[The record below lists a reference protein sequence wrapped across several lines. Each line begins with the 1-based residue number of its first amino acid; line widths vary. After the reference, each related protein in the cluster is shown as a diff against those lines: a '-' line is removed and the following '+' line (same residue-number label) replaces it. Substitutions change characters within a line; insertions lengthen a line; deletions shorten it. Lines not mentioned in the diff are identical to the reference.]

1 MYDPTRWEDFVRD
14 PADEF
19 FVVKIGDTLYR
30 ITPAGTVMEEGTPQ
44 DQAHFNKMEDGIL
57 DAHIAVAILFNAFRQ
72 YKDGEDERT
81 HTYTGA
87 TLLDM
92 DAVVRLVMNLAR
104 QNKWEIESI
113 QKWMADH
120 DITESGTITLTNT
133 QKIPFNNSR
142 QSVSLSKVRK
152 TTNYVV
158 LTEVTAFN
166 GNVGEVEV
174 TGKLTN
180 GFQIGYTGSAA
191 SATIK
196 YVVIGGF
203 GES

>member
-44 DQAHFNKMEDGIL
+44 DQTHFNKMEDGIL

-81 HTYTGA
+81 HTYTDA

-92 DAVVRLVMNLAR
+92 DAVVRQILIFAR
-104 QNKWEIESI
+104 HNKFDIDDI
-113 QKWMADH
+113 KKWMADH
-120 DITESGTITLTNT
+120 DITETGTVTLTNSL
-133 QKIPFNNSR
+133 KFPFNNSKR
-142 QSVSLSKVRK
+142 SVSLTKTRK

-166 GNVGEVEV
+166 GNVGNVEV

-203 GES
+203 GE

>member
-1 MYDPTRWEDFVRD
+1 MYEPTIWEDFVRD
-14 PADEF
+14 PDDEVF
-19 FVVKIGDTLYR
+19 LEKLNENNRYR
-30 ITPAGTVMEEGTPQ
+30 ITPAGEVMEEGTPQ
-44 DQAHFNKMEDGIL
+44 DKTHFNKMEVGIL
-57 DAHIAVAILFNAFRQ
+57 DAQMTAALIFNALRQ
-72 YKDGEDERT
+72 WEWGEDERT

-87 TLLDM
+87 TLLDA
-92 DAVVRLVMNLAR
+92 DIVVRLVMNLAR
-104 QNKWEIESI
+104 QNKWEIEDI

-120 DITESGTITLTNT
+120 DITEIGTVTLTNSL
-133 QKIPFNNSR
+133 KFPFNNSK
-142 QSVSLSKVRK
+142 QSVSLTKTRK

-158 LTEVTAFN
+158 MTDVTAFN

-191 SATIK
+191 SATVR

-203 GES
+203 GE

>member
-1 MYDPTRWEDFVRD
+1 MYEPTIWEDFVRD
-14 PADEF
+14 PDDEVF
-19 FVVKIGDTLYR
+19 LEKLNENNRYR
-30 ITPAGTVMEEGTPQ
+30 ITPAGEVMEDGTPQ
-44 DQAHFNKMEDGIL
+44 DKTHFNKMEVGIL
-57 DAHIAVAILFNAFRQ
+57 DAQMTAALIFNALRQ
-72 YKDGEDERT
+72 WEWGEDERT

-87 TLLDM
+87 TLLDA
-92 DAVVRLVMNLAR
+92 DIVVRLVMNLAR
-104 QNKWEIESI
+104 QNKWEIEDI

-120 DITESGTITLTNT
+120 DITEIGTVTLTNSL
-133 QKIPFNNSR
+133 KFPFNNSK
-142 QSVSLSKVRK
+142 QSVSLTKTRK

-158 LTEVTAFN
+158 MTDVTAFN

-191 SATIK
+191 SATVR

-203 GES
+203 GE

>member
-1 MYDPTRWEDFVRD
+1 MYEPTIWEDFVRD
-14 PADEF
+14 PDDEVF
-19 FVVKIGDTLYR
+19 LEKLNENNRYR
-30 ITPAGTVMEEGTPQ
+30 ITPAGEVMEDGTPQ
-44 DQAHFNKMEDGIL
+44 DKTHFNKMEVGIL
-57 DAHIAVAILFNAFRQ
+57 DAQMTAALIFNALRQ
-72 YKDGEDERT
+72 WEWGEDERT

-87 TLLDM
+87 TLLDA
-92 DAVVRLVMNLAR
+92 DIVVRLVMNLAR
-104 QNKWEIESI
+104 QNKWEIEDI

-120 DITESGTITLTNT
+120 DITEIGTVTLTNSL
-133 QKIPFNNSR
+133 KFPFNNSK
-142 QSVSLSKVRK
+142 QSVSLTKTRK

-158 LTEVTAFN
+158 MTDVTAFN

-191 SATIK
+191 SSTVR

-203 GES
+203 GE

>member
-1 MYDPTRWEDFVRD
+1 MYEPTIWEDFVRD
-14 PADEF
+14 PDDEVF
-19 FVVKIGDTLYR
+19 LEKLNENNRYR
-30 ITPAGTVMEEGTPQ
+30 ITPAGEVMEDGTPQ
-44 DQAHFNKMEDGIL
+44 DKTHFNKMEVGIL
-57 DAHIAVAILFNAFRQ
+57 DAQMTAALIFNALRQ
-72 YKDGEDERT
+72 WEWGEDEHT

-87 TLLDM
+87 TLLDA
-92 DAVVRLVMNLAR
+92 DIVVRLVMNLAR
-104 QNKWEIESI
+104 QNKWEIEDI

-120 DITESGTITLTNT
+120 DITEIGTVTLTNSL
-133 QKIPFNNSR
+133 KFPFNNSK
-142 QSVSLSKVRK
+142 QSVSLTKTRK

-158 LTEVTAFN
+158 MTDVTAFN

-191 SATIK
+191 SATVR

-203 GES
+203 GE

>member
-1 MYDPTRWEDFVRD
+1 MYEPTIWEDFVRD
-14 PADEF
+14 PDDEVF
-19 FVVKIGDTLYR
+19 LEKLNENNRYR
-30 ITPAGTVMEEGTPQ
+30 ITPAGEVMEDGTPQ
-44 DQAHFNKMEDGIL
+44 DKTHFNKMEVGIL
-57 DAHIAVAILFNAFRQ
+57 DAQMTAALIFNALRQ
-72 YKDGEDERT
+72 WEWGEDERT

-87 TLLDM
+87 TLV
-92 DAVVRLVMNLAR
+92 DADIVVSLVMNLAR
-104 QNKWEIESI
+104 QNKWEIEDI

-120 DITESGTITLTNT
+120 DITEIGTVTLTNSL
-133 QKIPFNNSR
+133 KFPFNNSK
-142 QSVSLSKVRK
+142 QSVSLTKTRK

-158 LTEVTAFN
+158 MTDVTAFN

-191 SATIK
+191 SATVR

-203 GES
+203 GE

>member
-1 MYDPTRWEDFVRD
+1 MYEPTIWEDFVRD
-14 PADEF
+14 PDDEVF
-19 FVVKIGDTLYR
+19 LEKLNENNRYR
-30 ITPAGTVMEEGTPQ
+30 ITPAGEVMEEGTPQ
-44 DQAHFNKMEDGIL
+44 DKTHFNKMEVGIL
-57 DAHIAVAILFNAFRQ
+57 DAQMAAALIFNALRQ
-72 YKDGEDERT
+72 WEWGEDERT

-87 TLLDM
+87 TLLDA
-92 DAVVRLVMNLAR
+92 DIVVRLVMNLAR
-104 QNKWEIESI
+104 QNKWEIEDI

-120 DITESGTITLTNT
+120 DITEIGTVTLTNSL
-133 QKIPFNNSR
+133 KFPFNNSK
-142 QSVSLSKVRK
+142 QSVSLTKTRK

-158 LTEVTAFN
+158 MTDVTAFN

-191 SATIK
+191 SATVR

-203 GES
+203 GE

>member
-1 MYDPTRWEDFVRD
+1 MYEPTIWEDFVRD
-14 PADEF
+14 PDDEVF
-19 FVVKIGDTLYR
+19 LEKLNENNRYR
-30 ITPAGTVMEEGTPQ
+30 ITPAGEVMEEGTPQ
-44 DQAHFNKMEDGIL
+44 DKTHFNKMEGGIL
-57 DAHIAVAILFNAFRQ
+57 DAQMAAALIFNALRQ
-72 YKDGEDERT
+72 WEWGEDERT

-87 TLLDM
+87 TLLDA
-92 DAVVRLVMNLAR
+92 DIVVRLVMNQAR
-104 QNKWEIESI
+104 QNKWEIEDI

-120 DITESGTITLTNT
+120 DITEIGTVTLTNSL
-133 QKIPFNNSR
+133 KFPFNNSK
-142 QSVSLSKVRK
+142 QSVSLTKTRK

-158 LTEVTAFN
+158 MTDVTAFN

-191 SATIK
+191 SATVR

-203 GES
+203 GE

>member
-1 MYDPTRWEDFVRD
+1 MYEPTIWEDFVRD
-14 PADEF
+14 PDDEVF
-19 FVVKIGDTLYR
+19 LEKLNENNRYR
-30 ITPAGTVMEEGTPQ
+30 ITPAGEVMEDGTPQ
-44 DQAHFNKMEDGIL
+44 DKTHFNKMEVGIL
-57 DAHIAVAILFNAFRQ
+57 DAQMTAALIFNALRQ
-72 YKDGEDERT
+72 WEWGEDERT

-87 TLLDM
+87 TLLDT
-92 DAVVRLVMNLAR
+92 DIVVRLVMNLAR
-104 QNKWEIESI
+104 QNKWEIEDI

-120 DITESGTITLTNT
+120 DITEIGTVTLTNSL
-133 QKIPFNNSR
+133 KFPFNNSK
-142 QSVSLSKVRK
+142 QSVSLTKTRK

-158 LTEVTAFN
+158 MTDVTAFN

-191 SATIK
+191 SATVR

-203 GES
+203 GE

>member
-1 MYDPTRWEDFVRD
+1 MFEPERWLDHVTD
-14 PADEF
+14 PANVF
-19 FVVKIGDTLYR
+19 TLEKVGENTYR
-30 ITPAGTVMEEGTPQ
+30 ITPAGTVMQRGTPQ
-44 DQAHFNKMEDGIL
+44 DQNHFNRMEDGIF
-57 DAHIAVAILFNAFRQ
+57 DAHLAATLLFNALRQ
-72 YKDGEDERT
+72 YEWGEDERT

-92 DAVVRLVMNLAR
+92 DAVVRQLLIFTR
-104 QNKWEIESI
+104 HNKDVIEDI
-113 QKWMADH
+113 LKWMADH
-120 DITESGTITLTNT
+120 DITETGTVNLTNSL
-133 QKIPFNNSR
+133 KFPFNNSK
-142 QSVSLSKVRK
+142 QSVSLTKTRK

-191 SATIK
+191 SAT
-196 YVVIGGF
+196 
-203 GES
+203 SWD

>member
-1 MYDPTRWEDFVRD
+1 MFNPERWLDFTRD
-14 PADEF
+14 PDDEF
-19 FVVKIGDTLYR
+19 LIVKLSGDNLYR
-30 ITPAGTVMEEGTPQ
+30 LTPYGTVMEEGTPQ
-44 DQAHFNKMEDGIL
+44 DQEHFNRMEDGIH
-57 DAHIAVAILFNAFRQ
+57 DATMAAAILFNALRQ
-72 YKDGEDERT
+72 YQWGEEERT

-92 DAVVRLVMNLAR
+92 DAVVRQILIFAR
-104 QNKWEIESI
+104 HNKFDIDDI
-113 QKWMADH
+113 KKWMADH
-120 DITESGTITLTNT
+120 DITETGTVTLTNSL
-133 QKIPFNNSR
+133 KFPFNNSK
-142 QSVSLSKVRK
+142 QSVSLSKTRK

-166 GNVGEVEV
+166 GNVGNVEV

-203 GES
+203 GE

>member
-1 MYDPTRWEDFVRD
+1 MYDVTKWLDHVTD
-14 PADEF
+14 PANVFILE
-19 FVVKIGDTLYR
+19 KIEGNKYR
-30 ITPAGTVMEEGTPQ
+30 ITPAGIVMQQGTPQ
-44 DQAHFNKMEDGIL
+44 DQTHFNKMEAGIL
-57 DAHIAVAILFNAFRQ
+57 DAHIAAGLIFNALRQ
-72 YKDGEDERT
+72 FEWAYEEQAET
-81 HTYTGA
+81 FTGA
-87 TLLDM
+87 TLLDV
-92 DAVVRLVMNLAR
+92 DIVTRLILNLAR
-104 QNKWEIESI
+104 QNRWDIDDI

-120 DITESGTITLTNT
+120 DITEIGTVTLTNSLNF
-133 QKIPFNNSR
+133 PFNNSKR
-142 QSVSLSKVRK
+142 SVSLAKTRK

-203 GES
+203 GE

>member
-1 MYDPTRWEDFVRD
+1 
-14 PADEF
+14 
-19 FVVKIGDTLYR
+19 
-30 ITPAGTVMEEGTPQ
+30 
-44 DQAHFNKMEDGIL
+44 
-57 DAHIAVAILFNAFRQ
+57 
-72 YKDGEDERT
+72 
-81 HTYTGA
+81 
-87 TLLDM
+87 M